1 MKITDETIAHVSL
14 LAQLELGEEEKKKA
28 AAEME
33 KMLTYIET
41 LETLDTEA
49 VEPLTH
55 LFASDN
61 VFREDV
67 PSGANG
73 AEAALKN
80 APLVKDGMFKVP
92 KTIG

>member
-28 AAEME
+28 ASEME
-33 KMLTYIET
+33 KMLTYIDT

-55 LFASDN
+55 LFVSDN

-80 APLVKDGMFKVP
+80 APSVKEGMFKVP